1 MTGPSSCNSEG
12 ERERRG
18 GERKKKERGEKE
30 ERRGREGEGGGEEG
44 KLLKQ
49 QRIITHLSEHQCQ

>member
-12 ERERRG
+12 ERER
-18 GERKKKERGEKE
+18 ENKKEG
-30 ERRGREGEGGGEEG
+30 GEGEGRGEEG

-49 QRIITHLSEHQCQ
+49 QRILHFVTHLSEHQCQ